1 MNKLEDSSTGNTMYH
16 SDSVIENNLD
26 ASIVSEVANTD
37 EDLTSDARK
46 NNEED
51 DNINIPEKR
60 TRKLCYIKKL

>member
-1 MNKLEDSSTGNTMYH
+1 MK
-16 SDSVIENNLD
+16 NNLYL
-26 ASIVSEVANTD
+26 SVVAKVADYD